1 MPKIE
6 VSVGEL
12 VDKITILKIK
22 ENLIRDE
29 AKLRYIREELEVLE
43 NCLYNDE
50 KISVPQEMIDKL
62 YAINSELWD
71 VEDVIRAC
79 ERDQDFSEAFVEA
92 ARLDAILNDKRF
104 LAKNEINNHSE
115 SVVKEQKSYEGLYT
129 AD

>member
-22 ENLIRDE
+22 EDMIRDE
-29 AKLRYIREELEVLE
+29 AKLKYVREELEVLE
-43 NCLYNDE
+43 NCLYSEN
-50 KISVPQEMIDKL
+50 ISVPQEMIDKL
-62 YAINSELWD
+62 YKINSELWD
-71 VEDVIRAC
+71 TEDVIRAC
-79 ERDQDFSEAFVEA
+79 ERDRDFSEAFVEA

-104 LAKNEINNHSE
+104 LAKNEINKHSE
-115 SVVKEQKSYEGLYT
+115 SVIKEQKSYEGLYT